1 MVLVTWRDNRCKT
14 VVSQVL
20 PRQDTRF
27 ETSNAAC
34 TAQREQTDVGCKV
47 TDKRR
52 PKCSLLAAGTD
63 QRKPSLDPIYF
74 SRRP

>member
-1 MVLVTWRDNRCKT
+1 MAVVTWRDNRCKT
-14 VVSQVL
+14 GVSQVL
-20 PRQDTRF
+20 PRHDTRF
-27 ETSNAAC
+27 GASNAAC
-34 TAQREQTDVGCKV
+34 TAQREQTNVGFKV

-52 PKCSLLAAGTD
+52 PKCSLLATGKD